1 MLRIVLRCV
10 FDAVQVGE
18 SFFVDDGF
26 GESRL
31 VEKWRRPLPAH
42 FTWKNRDFDVKV
54 DVKVSYLFALKV
66 IITQSGFLHPVWP
79 DRGSVDPR
87 KFKEKVSGCPDLS
100 LGSMSWGLG
109 WKRPTEVFHLTLSYG
124 SDADTIDVV
133 PPTSSRSSSTASSL
147 SVSSSASQEAGATKN
162 SANNQEQVGFRIDL
176 DWNAGDD
183 EDQVALKLQS
193 QVMVALPSPQDTVV
207 IELTERTGDGVED
220 SGNSEDGGELKLEN
234 KGEGMDVG
242 LVMNVVKRREPLKGV
257 VMWRAGGSGQQNDG
271 GMGVLVKLMRLNFA
285 NGIAD
290 GAVVGSGCAEHWRN
304 IAVVSLCGL
313 GLTALP
319 VELTRLP
326 LLEKLYLD
334 NNKLSV
340 LPPEL
345 GELKKLK
352 VLAVDYNMLVS
363 VPVELRQCTG
373 LLELSLEHNKL
384 VRPILDFRALAE
396 LRVLR
401 LFGNPLEFLPDI
413 LPLLKLRHLSLA
425 NIRIVADE
433 NLVSVN
439 VQIEMENSSYFVAS
453 RHKLSAF
460 FSLIFRFSSCHHP
473 LLASALAK
481 IMQDEGN
488 RVVVGKDENAVRQLI
503 SMISS
508 ENQHVVEQA
517 CSALSALASDVSVAM
532 QLIKSDIMQP
542 IERVLKSTGSKEV
555 ISVLQVV
562 VNMAF
567 TSDIVAQKML
577 TKDVLKS
584 LKLLCAHKNLEVQK
598 LALFAVGNFAF
609 CLENR
614 RALVTSE
621 SLRELLLR
629 LTAAPESRVCK
640 AATRALAI
648 LGENETLRRAI
659 RGRQVPKRG
668 LRILSMDGGGMK
680 GLATVKILK
689 EIETRTGKQI
699 HELFDLIC
707 GTSTGGM
714 LAVALGIK
722 LMSLEKC
729 EEIYKELGKLVFA
742 EPVPKEN
749 EAASW
754 REKLDQLYKSS
765 SQSFRVVVHGS
776 KHSADQFERLLK
788 EICADDDDGDLLI
801 ESAVKK
807 IPKVFVVSTLVSVAP
822 AQPFIFRNY
831 QYPVGTPEISSTVSE
846 NLTTGGQGAATTGAQ
861 VGNKRNAFIG
871 SCKHHIWQAIRASSA
886 APYYLDDYSDG
897 IYRWQDGAIVAN
909 NPTIFAIREAQLL
922 WPDSKIDCLV
932 SVGCGSVPTKVRK
945 GGWRY
950 LDTGQVLIESACSVD
965 RVEEALST
973 LLPMLP
979 DVHYFRFNPVDE
991 RCDMELD
998 ETDPANWLKLEGATD
1013 EYIQNN
1019 SIAFKNL
1026 AERLLASIDDEKF
1039 SDSLKSQQAFRAKVS
1054 NGNSPSLG
1062 WRRGVLL
1069 VEASNSPDSGRV
1081 FHHARALETFCASN
1095 GIRLSLA
1102 NGASGTIKA
1111 APGSTL
1117 PTPFTSPLFT
1127 GSFPSSPLIYSPDIG
1142 PQRVGRIDLVPPL
1155 SLDGFHS
1162 AKSTA
1167 SPPESPP
1174 KRKQLSIPVLAL
1186 HEKIQNSPQVGVVH
1200 LALQN
1205 DTRGCILSWQNDVFV
1220 VAEPGELAEKFL
1232 QNVKYSL
1239 LSMMKGRRRKN
1250 ASVITNISTVAD
1262 LVSRRPYFQIGG
1274 VVHRYIGRQ
1283 TQVMEDDQEI
1293 GAYMFRRTVPSMHLT
1308 PEDVRCMVGS
1318 WRDRIVI
1325 FTGIYGPTRAL
1336 TKAFLDSGA
1345 KAVVCPSSEPEEM
1358 QLTSFYGAGEFS
1370 SYENGKFEIGEED
1383 GEDEDSEP
1391 TSPGSDWE
1399 GSEPDK
1405 AAEESMCFWDDDE
1418 KELSQFMSK
1427 LYDSLFQGG
1436 GRVDVAL
1443 NDALAL
1449 HRSMRYSCHLPS
1461 IL

>member
-1 MLRIVLRCV
+1 
-10 FDAVQVGE
+10 
-18 SFFVDDGF
+18 
-26 GESRL
+26 
-31 VEKWRRPLPAH
+31 
-42 FTWKNRDFDVKV
+42 
-54 DVKVSYLFALKV
+54 
-66 IITQSGFLHPVWP
+66 
-79 DRGSVDPR
+79 
-87 KFKEKVSGCPDLS
+87 
-100 LGSMSWGLG
+100 MSWGLG

-124 SDADTIDVV
+124 PDVDTLDEAS
-133 PPTSSRSSSTASSL
+133 PTSTRSSSAASPFSASSPT
-147 SVSSSASQEAGATKN
+147 SQDAAAAAAAASSIS
-162 SANNQEQVGFRIDL
+162 NQEQLGFRIDL
-176 DWNAGDD
+176 DWNAGED
-183 EDQVALKLQS
+183 EDQIALKLQS
-193 QVMVALPSPQDTVV
+193 QVMVALPTPQDTVE
-207 IELTERTGDGVED
+207 IELTDRAK
-220 SGNSEDGGELKLEN
+220 NSEGSSVNSEGGGEGSSISEN
-234 KGEGMDVG
+234 AEGAAEAVVG
-242 LVMNVVKRREPLKGV
+242 VGMRVVKRREPLKGV
-257 VMWRAGGSGQQNDG
+257 LMWRAGGSGQQNDG
-271 GMGVLVKLMRLNFA
+271 GMGVLVKLMKLNFT
-285 NGIAD
+285 NGVAD
-290 GAVVGSGCAEHWRN
+290 GEAVDSGCADHWRN
-304 IAVVSLCGL
+304 VTVVSLCGL

-319 VELTRLP
+319 IEITHLP

-345 GELKKLK
+345 GQLKNLK

-363 VPVELRQCTG
+363 VPVELRQCSG
-373 LLELSLEHNKL
+373 LVELSLEHNKL
-384 VRPILDFRALAE
+384 VRPILDFRAMAGLH
-396 LRVLR
+396 VLR

-413 LPLLKLRHLSLA
+413 LPLHQLRHLSLA
-425 NIRIVADE
+425 NIRIVSDE
-433 NLVSVN
+433 NLISVN

-488 RVVVGKDENAVRQLI
+488 RGVVGKDENAVRQLI

-508 ENQHVVEQA
+508 DNQHVVEQA
-517 CSALSALASDVSVAM
+517 CSALSALASDVSVAL

-542 IERVLKSTGSKEV
+542 IERVLKSTGAKEV

-562 VNMAF
+562 VKLAF
-567 TSDIVAQKML
+567 TSDIVQRSA
-577 TKDVLKS
+577 
-584 LKLLCAHKNLEVQK
+584 LC
-598 LALFAVGNFAF
+598 AVGNFAF

-629 LTAAPESRVCK
+629 LTTASEPRVCK
-640 AATRALAI
+640 AAARALAI
-648 LGENETLRRAI
+648 LGENEILRRAI
-659 RGRQVPKRG
+659 KGRQVPKRG
-668 LRILSMDGGGMK
+668 LRILTMDGGGMK

-689 EIETRTGKQI
+689 EIEKGTGKHI

-749 EAASW
+749 EAATW

-788 EICADDDDGDLLI
+788 EMCADDDGDLLI
-801 ESAVKK
+801 ESALKK
-807 IPKVFVVSTLVSVAP
+807 VPKVFVVSTLVSVVP

-831 QYPVGTPEISSTVSE
+831 QYPAGTPEISSAISE
-846 NLTTGGQGAATTGAQ
+846 NLTTGGQGVATTGAQ
-861 VGNKRNAFIG
+861 VGYKRNAFIG
-871 SCKHHIWQAIRASSA
+871 SCKHQIWQAIRASSA
-886 APYYLDDYSDG
+886 APYYLDDFSDG

-932 SVGCGSVPTKVRK
+932 SIGCGSVPTKVRR

-979 DVHYFRFNPVDE
+979 DVHYYRFNPVDE

-998 ETDPANWLKLEGATD
+998 ETDPAIWSKLEGATD
-1013 EYIQNN
+1013 EYITNN
-1019 SIAFKNL
+1019 SVTFKNL
-1026 AERLLASIDDEKF
+1026 ADILLESSHDEKS
-1039 SDSLKSQQAFRAKVS
+1039 SDGLKSQQILRERGS
-1054 NGNSPSLG
+1054 NESNATLG

-1081 FHHARALETFCASN
+1081 FHHARALETYCASN
-1095 GIRLSLA
+1095 GIKLSLA
-1102 NGASGTIKA
+1102 NGTPGAIKA
-1111 APGSTL
+1111 APGSSL

-1127 GSFPSSPLIYSPDIG
+1127 GSFSSSPLIYSPDIG
-1142 PQRVGRIDLVPPL
+1142 PQRVGKIDLVPPL
-1155 SLDGFHS
+1155 NLDGFHS
-1162 AKSTA
+1162 AKSTT
-1167 SPPESPP
+1167 SPPESPS
-1174 KRKQLSIPVLAL
+1174 KRRQLSVPVLSL
-1186 HEKIQNSPQVGVVH
+1186 HEKIQNSPQVGVCH

-1205 DTRGCILSWQNDVFV
+1205 DTRGSILSWHNDVFV

-1239 LSMMKGRRRKN
+1239 LSMMKGRRRKY
-1250 ASVITNISTVAD
+1250 ASVITNISTIAD
-1262 LVSRRPYFQIGG
+1262 LVSCRPYFQIGG

-1293 GAYMFRRTVPSMHLT
+1293 AAYMFRRTVPSMHLT

-1318 WRDRIVI
+1318 WRDRIII
-1325 FTGIYGPTRAL
+1325 FTGIYGPTRPMI
-1336 TKAFLDSGA
+1336 KAFLDSGA
-1345 KAVVCPSSEPEEM
+1345 KAVVCPSTEPEDL
-1358 QLTSFYGAGEFS
+1358 QLTSFYGPGEFS
-1370 SYENGKFEIGEED
+1370 SYENGRFEIGEEEGD
-1383 GEDEDSEP
+1383 EEEEESRPTSPASDWEDSEP
-1391 TSPGSDWE
+1391 EKNGEDSMMFFWE
-1399 GSEPDK
+1399 
-1405 AAEESMCFWDDDE
+1405 DDE
-1418 KELSQFMSK
+1418 KELSQFVSK
-1427 LYDSLFQGG
+1427 LYDALFVGG
-1436 GRVDVAL
+1436 ERLNFAL
-1443 NDALAL
+1443 KNALAS
-1449 HRSMRYSCHLPS
+1449 HRSLRYTCHLPGGV
-1461 IL
+1461 

>member
-1 MLRIVLRCV
+1 
-10 FDAVQVGE
+10 
-18 SFFVDDGF
+18 
-26 GESRL
+26 
-31 VEKWRRPLPAH
+31 
-42 FTWKNRDFDVKV
+42 
-54 DVKVSYLFALKV
+54 
-66 IITQSGFLHPVWP
+66 
-79 DRGSVDPR
+79 
-87 KFKEKVSGCPDLS
+87 
-100 LGSMSWGLG
+100 MSWGLG

-124 SDADTIDVV
+124 SDADTLDDAS
-133 PPTSSRSSSTASSL
+133 PTSSRSSSAASPL
-147 SVSSSASQEAGATKN
+147 SGASPTSQDAAGNDK
-162 SANNQEQVGFRIDL
+162 QEQLGFRIEL

-193 QVMVALPSPQDTVV
+193 QVMVALPTPQDTVE
-207 IELTERTGDGVED
+207 IELMERTEKEEGDLE
-220 SGNSEDGGELKLEN
+220 SSKDGGKVNLDNNVEIGLE
-234 KGEGMDVG
+234 MR
-242 LVMNVVKRREPLKGV
+242 VVKRREPLKGV
-257 VMWRAGGSGQQNDG
+257 IMWRVGGSGQQNDG
-271 GMGVLVKLMRLNFA
+271 GMGVLVKLMRSNFA
-285 NGIAD
+285 NGVENGSA
-290 GAVVGSGCAEHWRN
+290 VGSGCADHWRN
-304 IAVVSLCGL
+304 VTVVSLCGL

-319 VELTRLP
+319 VEITRLP

-340 LPPEL
+340 LPPEF
-345 GELKKLK
+345 GELKNLK

-363 VPVELRQCTG
+363 VPVELRQCAG
-373 LLELSLEHNKL
+373 LVELSLEHNKL
-384 VRPILDFRALAE
+384 VRPILDFRAMSE

-413 LPLLKLRHLSLA
+413 LPLHELRHLSLA

-433 NLVSVN
+433 NLISVN
-439 VQIEMENSSYFVAS
+439 VQIEMENSSYFVAY

-562 VNMAF
+562 VKLAF

-577 TKDVLKS
+577 TKDLLKS
-584 LKLLCAHKNLEVQK
+584 LKLLCGHKNPEVQR
-598 LALFAVGNFAF
+598 LALFAIGNFAF

-629 LTAAPESRVCK
+629 LTAASESLVSK
-640 AATRALAI
+640 AAARALAI
-648 LGENETLRRAI
+648 LGENEILRRAI
-659 RGRQVPKRG
+659 KGRQVPKRG

-689 EIETRTGKQI
+689 EIEKRTGKHI

-749 EAASW
+749 EAATW

-788 EICADDDDGDLLI
+788 EMCADEEGDLLI

-822 AQPFIFRNY
+822 AQPFVFRNY
-831 QYPVGTPEISSTVSE
+831 QYPAGTPEISSAVSE
-846 NLTTGGQGAATTGAQ
+846 NLTIGGQGAATTGAQ
-861 VGNKRNAFIG
+861 VGYKRSAFIG

-886 APYYLDDYSDG
+886 APYYLDDFSDG

-922 WPDSKIDCLV
+922 WPDTRIDCLV
-932 SVGCGSVPTKVRK
+932 SIGCGSVPTKVRR

-998 ETDPANWLKLEGATD
+998 ETDPAVWLKLEGATD
-1013 EYIQNN
+1013 EYIQTN
-1019 SIAFKNL
+1019 SVAFKNL
-1026 AERLLASIDDEKF
+1026 AERLLESTHDERF
-1039 SDSLKSQQAFRAKVS
+1039 SDSLKSQQLFRAKVA
-1054 NGNSPSLG
+1054 NENSASLG

-1081 FHHARALETFCASN
+1081 FHHARTLETFCASN

-1102 NGASGTIKA
+1102 SGASGTIKA
-1111 APGSTL
+1111 APGSAV

-1127 GSFPSSPLIYSPDIG
+1127 GSFPSTPLIYSPDIG
-1142 PQRVGRIDLVPPL
+1142 PQRAGRIDLVPPL

-1174 KRKQLSIPVLAL
+1174 KRRQLSMPVLSL
-1186 HEKIQNSPQVGVVH
+1186 HEKIQNSTQAGVVH

-1205 DTRGCILSWQNDVFV
+1205 DTRGSILSWQNDVFV

-1239 LSMMKGRRRKN
+1239 LSMMKGSRRKY
-1250 ASVITNISTVAD
+1250 ASLITNISTVAD
-1262 LVSRRPYFQIGG
+1262 LVSCRPYFQIGG

-1293 GAYMFRRTVPSMHLT
+1293 GAYMFRRTVPSMYLT
-1308 PEDVRCMVGS
+1308 PEDVRCMVGA
-1318 WRDRIVI
+1318 WRDRIII

-1345 KAVVCPSSEPEEM
+1345 KAVVCPSSEPEEL

-1370 SYENGKFEIGEED
+1370 SYENGKFEIGEEE
-1383 GEDEDSEP
+1383 GEDEDTEP
-1391 TSPGSDWE
+1391 SSPVSDWE
-1399 GSEPDK
+1399 DSDPDK
-1405 AAEESMCFWDDDE
+1405 NGEQPLSFWDDDE
-1418 KELSQFMSK
+1418 KELSQFVSK
-1427 LYDSLFQGG
+1427 FYDSLFQGS

-1443 NDALAL
+1443 KDALAS
-1449 HRSMRYSCHLPS
+1449 HRSLRYSCHLPS
-1461 IL
+1461 TL

>member
-1 MLRIVLRCV
+1 
-10 FDAVQVGE
+10 
-18 SFFVDDGF
+18 
-26 GESRL
+26 
-31 VEKWRRPLPAH
+31 
-42 FTWKNRDFDVKV
+42 
-54 DVKVSYLFALKV
+54 
-66 IITQSGFLHPVWP
+66 
-79 DRGSVDPR
+79 
-87 KFKEKVSGCPDLS
+87 
-100 LGSMSWGLG
+100 MSWGLG

-124 SDADTIDVV
+124 SDVDTLDDVS
-133 PPTSSRSSSTASSL
+133 PSSSRSSSATSPFSGSSPT
-147 SVSSSASQEAGATKN
+147 SQDAAAAN
-162 SANNQEQVGFRIDL
+162 NNQEQLGFRIEL
-176 DWNAGDD
+176 DWNAGED
-183 EDQVALKLQS
+183 EDQIALKLQS
-193 QVMVALPSPQDTVV
+193 QVMVALPTPQDAVE
-207 IELTERTGDGVED
+207 IELTDRIDNRED
-220 SGNSEDGGELKLEN
+220 SIENSKDGGEDNLEN
-234 KGEGMDVG
+234 NEGTAVEVG
-242 LVMNVVKRREPLKGV
+242 LEMRVVKRREPLRGV
-257 VMWRAGGSGQQNDG
+257 IMWRAGGSGQQNDG
-271 GMGVLVKLMRLNFA
+271 GMGVLVKLMKSNFA
-285 NGIAD
+285 NEVAD
-290 GAVVGSGCAEHWRN
+290 GGAVGSGCADHWRN
-304 IAVVSLCGL
+304 VVVVSLCGL

-319 VELTRLP
+319 VEITHLP

-345 GELKKLK
+345 GELKNLK

-363 VPVELRQCTG
+363 VPVFRMDV
-373 LLELSLEHNKL
+373 SDIVPKL
-384 VRPILDFRALAE
+384 NTCLQLVDRAMAE
-396 LRVLR
+396 LHVLR
-401 LFGNPLEFLPDI
+401 LFGNPIEFLPDI
-413 LPLLKLRHLSLA
+413 LPLHQLRHLSLA

-433 NLVSVN
+433 NLISVN

-481 IMQDEGN
+481 IMQDEAN

-542 IERVLKSTGSKEV
+542 IERVLKSTGSEV

-562 VNMAF
+562 V
-567 TSDIVAQKML
+567 QR
-577 TKDVLKS
+577 
-584 LKLLCAHKNLEVQK
+584 

-629 LTAAPESRVCK
+629 LTAASDSRVCK
-640 AATRALAI
+640 AAVRALAI
-648 LGENETLRRAI
+648 LGENEILRRAI
-659 RGRQVPKRG
+659 KGRQVPKRG
-668 LRILSMDGGGMK
+668 LRILTMDGGGMK

-689 EIETRTGKQI
+689 EIEKGTGKQI

-729 EEIYKELGKLVFA
+729 EEIYKEL
-742 EPVPKEN
+742 
-749 EAASW
+749 AATW

-788 EICADDDDGDLLI
+788 EMCADDDGDLLI

-807 IPKVFVVSTLVSVAP
+807 IPKYP
-822 AQPFIFRNY
+822 A
-831 QYPVGTPEISSTVSE
+831 GTPEISSVVSE
-846 NLTTGGQGAATTGAQ
+846 NLTTGGQGVATTGAQ
-861 VGNKRNAFIG
+861 VGYKRNAFIG
-871 SCKHHIWQAIRASSA
+871 SCKHQIWQAIRASSA
-886 APYYLDDYSDG
+886 APYYLDDFSDGTYVLCSLCDIFLGFSICVIDGSLRNFSLSPFLKLYATG

-965 RVEEALST
+965 RVEETLST

-998 ETDPANWLKLEGATD
+998 ETDPAIWLKLEGAAD
-1013 EYIQNN
+1013 EYIKNN

-1026 AERLLASIDDEKF
+1026 AERLLESSHDEKS
-1039 SDSLKSQQAFRAKVS
+1039 SDSLKSQQILKSNVS
-1054 NGNSPSLG
+1054 NENSPSLG

-1081 FHHARALETFCASN
+1081 LHHTRVLETFCAST
-1095 GIRLSLA
+1095 GIKLSLA

-1111 APGSTL
+1111 APGSSL

-1127 GSFPSSPLIYSPDIG
+1127 GSFSSSPLIYSPDIG

-1155 SLDGFHS
+1155 NLDGFHS

-1174 KRKQLSIPVLAL
+1174 KRRQLSIPVISL

-1205 DTRGCILSWQNDVFV
+1205 DTRGSILSWQNDVFV

-1239 LSMMKGRRRKN
+1239 LSMMKGRRRKY

-1262 LVSRRPYFQIGG
+1262 LVSCRPYFQIGG

-1293 GAYMFRRTVPSMHLT
+1293 AAYMFRRTVPSMHLT

-1318 WRDRIVI
+1318 WRDRIII

-1345 KAVVCPSSEPEEM
+1345 KAVICPSSEPEEL

-1370 SYENGKFEIGEED
+1370 SYENGRFEIGEEE

-1391 TSPGSDWE
+1391 SSPVSDWE
-1399 GSEPDK
+1399 DSEPDK
-1405 AAEESMCFWDDDE
+1405 NGDDSMFFWDDDE
-1418 KELSQFMSK
+1418 KELSQFVSK

-1443 NDALAL
+1443 KNALVS
-1449 HRSMRYSCHLPS
+1449 HRSLRYSCHLPS

>member
-1 MLRIVLRCV
+1 
-10 FDAVQVGE
+10 
-18 SFFVDDGF
+18 
-26 GESRL
+26 
-31 VEKWRRPLPAH
+31 
-42 FTWKNRDFDVKV
+42 
-54 DVKVSYLFALKV
+54 
-66 IITQSGFLHPVWP
+66 
-79 DRGSVDPR
+79 
-87 KFKEKVSGCPDLS
+87 
-100 LGSMSWGLG
+100 MSWGLG
-109 WKRPTEVFHLTLSYG
+109 WKRSTEVFHLTLSYG
-124 SDADTIDVV
+124 QDVETIEEVS
-133 PPTSSRSSSTASSL
+133 PRSSQ
-147 SVSSSASQEAGATKN
+147 SSSALSGSSPSSQEDAAAALVANG
-162 SANNQEQVGFRIDL
+162 SANPDQLGFKIEL
-176 DWNAGDD
+176 DWNANDGD
-183 EDQVALKLQS
+183 DQVALKLQS
-193 QVMVALPSPQDTVV
+193 QVMVALPTPQDTVEV
-207 IELTERTGDGVED
+207 ELTERVQDGDHEVDLENGGGERMVTVGVE
-220 SGNSEDGGELKLEN
+220 
-234 KGEGMDVG
+234 MR
-242 LVMNVVKRREPLKGV
+242 VVKGREPLKGV
-257 VMWRAGGSGQQNDG
+257 LMWKAAGSGQQTDG

-285 NGIAD
+285 NGVAD
-290 GAVVGSGCAEHWRN
+290 AVAVGSECGDHWRN
-304 IAVVSLCGL
+304 VSVVSLCGL

-319 VELTRLP
+319 VEITRLP

-340 LPPEL
+340 LPPEV
-345 GELKKLK
+345 GELKHLK

-363 VPVELRQCTG
+363 VPVELRQCAG

-384 VRPILDFRALAE
+384 VRPILDFRAMSE

-413 LPLLKLRHLSLA
+413 LPLNELRHLSLA

-433 NLVSVN
+433 NLVSLD

-460 FSLIFRFSSCHHP
+460 FSLVFRFSSCHHP

-517 CSALSALASDVSVAM
+517 CSALSNLASDGSVAM
-532 QLIKSDIMQP
+532 QLMKSDIMQP

-555 ISVLQVV
+555 ISVLQVMV
-562 VNMAF
+562 KLAF

-577 TKDVLKS
+577 TKDILKS
-584 LKLLCAHKNLEVQK
+584 LKLLCAHKNPEVQR
-598 LALFAVGNFAF
+598 LALFAIGNFAF

-621 SLRELLLR
+621 SVRELLLR
-629 LTAAPESRVCK
+629 LTTAPEPDVCK
-640 AATRALAI
+640 AAARALAI
-648 LGENETLRRAI
+648 LGENEILRRAI

-668 LRILSMDGGGMK
+668 LRILTMDGGGMK
-680 GLATVKILK
+680 GLATVKMLK
-689 EIETRTGKQI
+689 EIEKGTGKQI

-722 LMSLEKC
+722 SMSLEKC

-742 EPVPKEN
+742 ESVFKEN
-749 EAASW
+749 EAATW

-776 KHSADQFERLLK
+776 KHSADQFEKLLK
-788 EICADDDDGDLLI
+788 EMCAEEDGDLLI

-807 IPKVFVVSTLVSVAP
+807 VPKVFVVSTLVSVAP

-831 QYPVGTPEISSTVSE
+831 QYPVGTPELSSGVSE
-846 NLTTGGQGAATTGAQ
+846 NLIIGGQGVATTGAQ
-861 VGNKRNAFIG
+861 VGYKRSAYIG
-871 SCKHHIWQAIRASSA
+871 SCKHLVWQAIRASSA
-886 APYYLDDYSDG
+886 APYYLDDFSDG

-932 SVGCGSVPTKVRK
+932 SIGCGSVPTKVRK

-965 RVEEALST
+965 RVEETLTT

-979 DVHYFRFNPVDE
+979 DVQYFRFNPVDE

-998 ETDPANWLKLEGATD
+998 ETDPAVWLKLEGATD
-1013 EYIQNN
+1013 EYINNN
-1019 SIAFKNL
+1019 SMAFKNL
-1026 AERLLASIDDEKF
+1026 AERLLESTLDDKF
-1039 SDSLKSQQAFRAKVS
+1039 SDSVKSQLRAKVS
-1054 NGNSPSLG
+1054 NDNTASLG

-1069 VEASNSPDSGRV
+1069 IEASNSPDSGRV
-1081 FHHARALETFCASN
+1081 FHHARSLETFCASN
-1095 GIRLSLA
+1095 GIRLSLV
-1102 NGASGTIKA
+1102 NGAFGTLKA
-1111 APGSTL
+1111 ASGSAF

-1127 GSFPSSPLIYSPDIG
+1127 GSFPSTPLVYSPDTG
-1142 PQRVGRIDLVPPL
+1142 LQRGGRIDLVPPL
-1155 SLDGFHS
+1155 SLDGVHS

-1174 KRKQLSIPVLAL
+1174 KRRQLAMPILSL

-1205 DTRGCILSWQNDVFV
+1205 DTRGSILCWQNDVFV

-1239 LSMMKGRRRKN
+1239 LSMMKGRKRKYT
-1250 ASVITNISTVAD
+1250 SVITNISTVAD
-1262 LVSRRPYFQIGG
+1262 LVSCRPYFQIGG

-1293 GAYMFRRTVPSMHLT
+1293 GAYMFRRTVPFMHLT

-1318 WRDRIVI
+1318 WRDRIII
-1325 FTGIYGPTRAL
+1325 FTGIYGPTRAM

-1345 KAVVCPSSEPEEM
+1345 KAVICPSSEPEEL

-1370 SYENGKFEIGEED
+1370 SYENGKFEIGYEE
-1383 GEDEDSEP
+1383 GEDEDPEP
-1391 TSPGSDWE
+1391 SSPVSDWE
-1399 GSEPDK
+1399 DSDPDK
-1405 AAEESMCFWDDDE
+1405 NGEQPTSLWDDDE
-1418 KELSQFMSK
+1418 KELSEFVNK
-1427 LYDSLFQGG
+1427 LYESMFQGG
-1436 GRVDVAL
+1436 ARVDVAL
-1443 NDALAL
+1443 KRVLASHKSL
-1449 HRSMRYSCHLPS
+1449 RYSCHLSSNP
-1461 IL
+1461 

>member
-1 MLRIVLRCV
+1 
-10 FDAVQVGE
+10 
-18 SFFVDDGF
+18 
-26 GESRL
+26 
-31 VEKWRRPLPAH
+31 
-42 FTWKNRDFDVKV
+42 
-54 DVKVSYLFALKV
+54 
-66 IITQSGFLHPVWP
+66 
-79 DRGSVDPR
+79 
-87 KFKEKVSGCPDLS
+87 
-100 LGSMSWGLG
+100 MSWGLG

-124 SDADTIDVV
+124 PDAETLDDAS
-133 PPTSSRSSSTASSL
+133 PTSSRSSSAASPFSGL
-147 SVSSSASQEAGATKN
+147 SPKSQNAGGGSNISSQE
-162 SANNQEQVGFRIDL
+162 SLGFRIDL
-176 DWNAGDD
+176 DWNTGED
-183 EDQVALKLQS
+183 EDQTALKLQS
-193 QVMVALPSPQDTVV
+193 QVMVALPTPQDTVEIGL
-207 IELTERTGDGVED
+207 IERSDNPEGSLE
-220 SGNSEDGGELKLEN
+220 NSEEGGGANSETN
-234 KGEGMDVG
+234 EGCTEVGVG
-242 LVMNVVKRREPLKGV
+242 LEMRIVKRREPLKGV
-257 VMWRAGGSGQQNDG
+257 LMWRAGGSGQQNDG
-271 GMGVLVKLMRLNFA
+271 GMGVLVKLMKSNFA

-290 GAVVGSGCAEHWRN
+290 GGSVGSGCADHWRN
-304 IAVVSLCGL
+304 VAVFSLCGL

-319 VELTRLP
+319 VEITRLP

-345 GELKKLK
+345 GELKNLK
-352 VLAVDYNMLVS
+352 VLAVDYNMLIS
-363 VPVELRQCTG
+363 VPVELRQCSC
-373 LLELSLEHNKL
+373 LVELSLEHNKL
-384 VRPILDFRALAE
+384 IRPILDFRAMAGLH
-396 LRVLR
+396 VLR

-413 LPLLKLRHLSLA
+413 LPLHQLRHLSLA

-433 NLVSVN
+433 NLISVN

-481 IMQDEGN
+481 IMHDEGN
-488 RVVVGKDENAVRQLI
+488 RVVVGKDENAIRQLI

-532 QLIKSDIMQP
+532 QLIKADIMQP

-562 VNMAF
+562 VKLAF

-577 TKDVLKS
+577 TKDILRS
-584 LKLLCAHKNLEVQK
+584 LKLLCAHKDPEVQRF
-598 LALFAVGNFAF
+598 ALFAVGNFAF

-629 LTAAPESRVCK
+629 LTAASESRVCK
-640 AATRALAI
+640 AAVRALAI
-648 LGENETLRRAI
+648 LGENEILRRAI
-659 RGRQVPKRG
+659 KGRQVPKRG
-668 LRILSMDGGGMK
+668 LRMLTMDGGGMK

-689 EIETRTGKQI
+689 EIEKGTGKQI

-749 EAASW
+749 EAATW

-788 EICADDDDGDLLI
+788 EMCADDDGDLLI

-807 IPKVFVVSTLVSVAP
+807 TPKVFVVSTLVSVAP

-831 QYPVGTPEISSTVSE
+831 QYPAGTPEISSAVSE

-861 VGNKRNAFIG
+861 VGYKRNAFIG
-871 SCKHHIWQAIRASSA
+871 SCKHEIWQAIRASSA
-886 APYYLDDYSDG
+886 APYYLDDFSDG

-932 SVGCGSVPTKVRK
+932 SVGCGSVPTKVRR

-998 ETDPANWLKLEGATD
+998 ETDPAIWSKLEGATD
-1013 EYIQNN
+1013 EYVKNN
-1019 SIAFKNL
+1019 SVAFKNL
-1026 AERLLASIDDEKF
+1026 AEILLESSHDEK
-1039 SDSLKSQQAFRAKVS
+1039 SLDTFKPQIISREKRVSSENRA
-1054 NGNSPSLG
+1054 SLG

-1081 FHHARALETFCASN
+1081 HHHARTLETFCASN
-1095 GIRLSLA
+1095 GIKLSLA
-1102 NGASGTIKA
+1102 SGASGTIKA
-1111 APGSTL
+1111 ASGSSL

-1127 GSFPSSPLIYSPDIG
+1127 GSFSSTPLIYSPDIG

-1155 SLDGFHS
+1155 NLDGFHS
-1162 AKSTA
+1162 AKSTT

-1174 KRKQLSIPVLAL
+1174 KRRQLSITVLSL

-1205 DTRGCILSWQNDVFV
+1205 DTRGSILSWQNDVFV

-1239 LSMMKGRRRKN
+1239 LSMMKGRRRKY
-1250 ASVITNISTVAD
+1250 ASVITNIATVAN
-1262 LVSRRPYFQIGG
+1262 LVSCRPYFQIGG

-1283 TQVMEDDQEI
+1283 TQVMEDDREI
-1293 GAYMFRRTVPSMHLT
+1293 AAYMFRRTVPSMHLT

-1318 WRDRIVI
+1318 WRDRIII
-1325 FTGIYGPTRAL
+1325 FTGIYGPTRAMI
-1336 TKAFLDSGA
+1336 KAFLDSGA
-1345 KAVVCPSSEPEEM
+1345 KAVVCPSTEPEEL

-1370 SYENGKFEIGEED
+1370 SYENGKFEIGEEE
-1383 GEDEDSEP
+1383 GEDEDSGP
-1391 TSPGSDWE
+1391 SSPASDWE
-1399 GSEPDK
+1399 DSEPEK
-1405 AAEESMCFWDDDE
+1405 SGEESMLFFWDDDE
-1418 KELSQFMSK
+1418 KELSQFVNK
-1427 LYDSLFQGG
+1427 LYDLLFRGG
-1436 GRVDVAL
+1436 ERVDVAL
-1443 NDALAL
+1443 RKALAS
-1449 HRSMRYSCHLPS
+1449 HRSLRYSCHLPS
-1461 IL
+1461 II